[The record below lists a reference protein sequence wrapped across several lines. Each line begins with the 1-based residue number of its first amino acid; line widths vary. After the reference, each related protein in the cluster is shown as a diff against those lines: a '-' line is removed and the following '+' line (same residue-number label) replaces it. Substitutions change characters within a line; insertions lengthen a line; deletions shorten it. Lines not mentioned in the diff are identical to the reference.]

1 MLITSIVCTEV
12 FYMHKTSSKSK
23 KRRGVQ
29 PMRREPIADASP
41 ALLPK
46 HLLKSF
52 AMTLGVGL
60 LLIVSAS
67 LIAYFMPD
75 PNALI
80 MPLGLAAAGLTA
92 FLGGVI
98 AVRIHGGGA
107 LLSGL
112 LNGYLLMIVMLLLSL
127 CFVRNSSGY
136 TAGVSCLLHAGFLL
150 LSVAGAYLGNRRK
163 TRKKR

>member
-1 MLITSIVCTEV
+1 
-12 FYMHKTSSKSK
+12 MHKTSSKSK
-23 KRRGVQ
+23 KRRAIQ
-29 PMRREPIADASP
+29 PMRREPIAADASP

-46 HLLKSF
+46 HLLKSLG
-52 AMTLGVGL
+52 MTLGVGL

-80 MPLGLAAAGLTA
+80 MPLGLSAAGLTA

-112 LNGYLLMIVMLLLSL
+112 LNGCLLMIVMLLLSL

-136 TAGVSCLLHAGFLL
+136 TAGVSCLLHAGFLM

>member
-1 MLITSIVCTEV
+1 MQ
-12 FYMHKTSSKSK
+12 KTSSKAK
-23 KRRGVQ
+23 KRRAIQ
-29 PMRREPIADASP
+29 PMRREPLADASP

-52 AMTLGVGL
+52 GMTLGVGL
-60 LLIVSAS
+60 VLIVSAS

-80 MPLGLAAAGLTA
+80 APLGLAAAGLTA

-112 LNGYLLMIVMLLLSL
+112 FNGVLLMAVMMLLSL

-136 TAGVSCLLHAGFLL
+136 SAGVSCLLHAGFLM